1 MYIKE
6 TPMHLAE
13 LRELIILLQF
23 NGGSI
28 SLNLRIQYRIELAL
42 PWNKSSTHFSRPNAV
57 VFAGPAIVEHH
68 HRHALGRGQ
77 IEYP

>member
-28 SLNLRIQYRIELAL
+28 SLNLRIQYRIELLAL
-42 PWNKSSTHFSRPNAV
+42 PWNKSSTRPNAV